1 MQLDRTAL
9 PDMDVLTDAL
19 RNTYEQVNA
28 QFGWQEYW
36 CVKNH

>member
-9 PDMDVLTDAL
+9 PDMSILVDAL
-19 RNTYEQVNA
+19 KETYEEVHA

-36 CVKNH
+36 